1 MALLT
6 SIKNKEYRTS
16 SKHFKEVDALLLY
29 DIIRLDGV
37 VKLDEDEMTFELKD
51 DQLIIHIQKLFPT
64 LKIVGINLDEY
75 EKYNFPK
82 NIKLVPNK
90 IQNLINV
97 AFYNDIGKRSADKID
112 GYTFIYDGNPDDSL
126 LVRFGTIP
134 GSNIYTNCKFDIK
147 GRFGFLFLTLKDDRN
162 NERPFLISTSNM
174 FNPGETYFNT
184 DYINLSKMVFN
195 STNKFEKTDDNRIYL
210 YFYRIHLDLFY
221 ARNVGGVV
229 DGGIVNNIREFV
241 NTKLNPYRK
250 YTKMMIIPTALDWS
264 DRK

>member
-16 SKHFKEVDALLLY
+16 SKHFKEVDTLLLY

-37 VKLDEDEMTFELKD
+37 IKLDEDEMTFELKD

-64 LKIVGINLDEY
+64 LKIVGINLDAY

-82 NIKLVPNK
+82 NIKFVPNK

-97 AFYNDIGKRSADKID
+97 AFYNDIGKKPADKID
-112 GYTFIYDGNPDDSL
+112 GYTFIYDSNPDDL
-126 LVRFGTIP
+126 LVRFGTMP

-147 GRFGFLFLTLKDDRN
+147 GRFGFLFITLPEDRN
-162 NERPFLISTSNM
+162 KERPFLISTSNS
-174 FNPGETYFNT
+174 FRPGETYLNT

-195 STNKFEKTDDNRIYL
+195 GTNKFEKTYDNKLYL

-229 DGGIVNNIREFV
+229 DDGMVNNIREFV
-241 NTKLNPYRK
+241 NAQLNPNKK

>member
-16 SKHFKEVDALLLY
+16 SKHFKKVDVLLLY

-37 VKLDEDEMTFELKD
+37 IKLDEDEMTFELKD

-64 LKIVGINLDEY
+64 LKIVGINLDAY
-75 EKYNFPK
+75 EKYHFPK

-97 AFYNDIGKRSADKID
+97 AFYNDIGKKPADKID

-147 GRFGFLFLTLKDDRN
+147 GRFGFLFVTLPEDRN
-162 NERPFLISTSNM
+162 KERPFLISTSNM
-174 FNPGETYFNT
+174 FRPEETYLNT

-195 STNKFEKTDDNRIYL
+195 GTNKFEKTYDNKLYM
-210 YFYRIHLDLFY
+210 YFYRIHLDTFY
-221 ARNVGGVV
+221 ARNVGGI
-229 DGGIVNNIREFV
+229 DGTTANNIREFI
-241 NTKLNPYRK
+241 NAQLNPNKK

-264 DRK
+264 DTK